1 MTRPPRQLFRPRGVR
16 GVEDSDEALVE
27 RCRRGDG
34 EAFRTLLTRYQ
45 RPIYNAAYRVL
56 GNAEDAS
63 DVTQL
68 AFMEVAERLDEFDP
82 EHRFFSWIYRI
93 ALNAAL
99 NVLRRARREEP
110 LPDGDDRAGPERA
123 DPEGRALDAER
134 SRRIQAGL
142 MQLSEDHRTVLT
154 LRHFSDLSYREI
166 SLVLQID
173 EAKVKS
179 RLFEA
184 RQRLRELLGDLS
196 PE

>member
-1 MTRPPRQLFRPRGVR
+1 LRASGVG
-16 GVEDSDEALVE
+16 GVDDSDETLVQ
-27 RCRRGDG
+27 RCRGGDG
-34 EAFRTLLTRYQ
+34 GAFRILVSRYQ

-68 AFMEVAERLDEFDP
+68 AFMEVAERLGEYDP
-82 EHRFFSWIYRI
+82 EHKFFSWIYRI

-99 NVLRRARREEP
+99 NVLRRNRRREP
-110 LPDGDDRAGPERA
+110 PPDGDLPGGSDTT
-123 DPEGRALDAER
+123 DPEWRALDAER
-134 SRRIQAGL
+134 SRRIQAAL
-142 MQLSEDHRTVLT
+142 MQLGEDQRTVLT

-166 SLVLQID
+166 ALVLEI
-173 EAKVKS
+173 EETTVKS

-196 PE
+196 SP